1 MIIQF
6 SGGFQWGKP
15 GVRWEAMGSVVPP
28 PLLLWHKDSL
38 PPTRSAF
45 HSKGTASCDCCNRPT
60 KATSTSRSWGPPCGP
75 GSAGTPQ
82 CRGCSHRRGRC
93 SGRAGSWGSP
103 RIQAGSGHT
112 AARTHRGSSGTGPS
126 PHRRMSCTSLVGGT
140 HKLQG
145 EQERSYILVASALS
159 SAAQGTTSHVRLH
172 PLGPNPKVP
181 GAHLLH
187 CLPTTLGR
195 HWHCPPLGSHTEL
208 SEPWGSHWQA
218 GQRREAPRAV
228 SDTHP
233 MLPVHTW
240 KHHRASRCILL
251 YK

>member
-15 GVRWEAMGSVVPP
+15 GARWEAMGSVVPP

-38 PPTRSAF
+38 PPTHSAF

-82 CRGCSHRRGRC
+82 CRGCSHRRGHC

-145 EQERSYILVASALS
+145 EQERSCVLVASALP
-159 SAAQGTTSHVRLH
+159 SAAQPRARHLTYACIRSAQIQRCRVHICCTVFQPHWDGTGTVLRWGRTLNSVS
-172 PLGPNPKVP
+172 P
-181 GAHLLH
+181 GGH
-187 CLPTTLGR
+187 TGRLGR
-195 HWHCPPLGSHTEL
+195 EEKHR
-208 SEPWGSHWQA
+208 
-218 GQRREAPRAV
+218 GQ
-228 SDTHP
+228 
-233 MLPVHTW
+233 
-240 KHHRASRCILL
+240 
-251 YK
+251 